1 MAMDG
6 IIALALA
13 KKYTKD
19 TADGLGAVTGA
30 PCTIKNTVKTDDGN
44 IVTFEWTG
52 TSGATETSQITIED
66 GADGVSVA
74 GMVIDGNNH
83 LICTM
88 TDGSTIDA
96 GEMPTISSDVET
108 FIEQKIDEKL
118 EDAVADEVATQYA
131 QNSDID
137 NLWI

>member
-1 MAMDG
+1 MD
-6 IIALALA
+6 IIDIAIA
-13 KKYTKD
+13 KSHVAA
-19 TADGLGAVTGA
+19 TADSLGSLTGA
-30 PCTIKNTVKTDDGN
+30 PCTIKKTEKTDDGN

-66 GADGVSVA
+66 GEDGISVA
-74 GMVIDGNNH
+74 SMVIDTNNH
-83 LICTM
+83 LVCTM

-118 EDAVADEVATQYA
+118 EGAVADEVATQYA